1 MQYKVITSTNKNE
14 FESKVNESLDLGWQL
29 QGSHQLMQ
37 SFGLGSN
44 GSFYSQT
51 MVRNVLHLKDEVIQ
65 LLNSIKTDAEMALDG
80 RWDCTTT
87 EGMESGFEAQIFLI
101 DKVLDKLK

>member
-1 MQYKVITSTNKNE
+1 MKYKVITATNRTE
-14 FESKVNESLDLGWQL
+14 FESNVNEFLDLGWQL
-29 QGSHQLMQ
+29 QGSHQLMTN
-37 SFGLGSN
+37 SN

-87 EGMESGFEAQIFLI
+87 EGMGSGFEAQIFLI